1 MGQIKVLITISQYA
15 GQGARELPLELLQD
29 NDDIK
34 TKHLDHIVT

>member
-15 GQGARELPLELLQD
+15 GQGARELPLELLQY

-34 TKHLDHIVT
+34 RDFDHFVT

>member
-1 MGQIKVLITISQYA
+1 MGSIKVLVTISQYA

-34 TKHLDHIVT
+34 RDLDHFVT